1 MLMSL
6 KDWEKFGWLKRH
18 QASRN
23 EVADLLAIADRDLG
37 AAKTPGLNTDWSF
50 NIAYNAA
57 LQLAT
62 AALAACGYQAERSN
76 HHFRVIDSLPLTLGT
91 DAATVRKFDIFRK
104 KRNISDYERAG
115 TVSAE
120 EAREM
125 SVLAQKL
132 REDLVVWLDTTHPE
146 LKP

>member
-1 MLMSL
+1 MTSGPRKLRASIRIGVSISPTTL
-6 KDWEKFGWLKRH
+6 RSNSRRRH
-18 QASRN
+18 
-23 EVADLLAIADRDLG
+23 
-37 AAKTPGLNTDWSF
+37 
-50 NIAYNAA
+50 
-57 LQLAT
+57 
-62 AALAACGYQAERSN
+62 LAACGYQAERSN